1 MWGRVAAYIITSKD
15 EKNSARTVVRNF
27 KTPLSYIELVAQS
40 LRDGNAD
47 YGFFHAP
54 RHWYA
59 GAWADPN
66 EELCRDKQ
74 HFSADPK
81 FLKRAEIVVKAAIQ
95 LAQELRINPVPFDG
109 GARTNRT

>member
-1 MWGRVAAYIITSKD
+1 VAAYIITSKD

-74 HFSADPK
+74 NFSADPK